1 MSSKRILGATLTGC
15 VVLTLVWAMPAPS
28 GSALANPPDG
38 NGNHKHGDGDAD
50 VPATV
55 TFRDAGLDTIGS
67 DLWGPYFDDVDR
79 VNVEIAGTTGNFR
92 LGVPKARG
100 NKPVIRELFFDFSD
114 CVDPVGCEPFYPGL
128 GTGVIRTSGVDLR
141 AMDVDE
147 NVYTP
152 VIVNGF
158 FKPDPDINASQYHF
172 NPDRCP
178 GSTLATV
185 RRIAVDTW
193 KIEAGPDGDGNEA
206 GFQDRTQ
213 STVEVPVELL
223 PAVRELIAKHKR

>member
-1 MSSKRILGATLTGC
+1 MLAL
-15 VVLTLVWAMPAPS
+15 S

-38 NGNHKHGDGDAD
+38 NGNHNHGAGGGD

-55 TFRDAGLDTIGS
+55 TFRDDDFDHIGS
-67 DLWGPYFDDVDR
+67 DLWGPYIDDVDR
-79 VNVEIAGTTGNFR
+79 VAVEIAGTTGNFR
-92 LGVPKARG
+92 LSVPKARG

-114 CVDPVGCEPFYPGL
+114 CVDPAGCDPFFPGL

-147 NVYTP
+147 NVSTP

-158 FKPDPDINASQYHF
+158 FKPLPEINAAQYHF

-193 KIEAGPDGDGNEA
+193 EIEAGPDGAGNDAVACVEEA
-206 GFQDRTQ
+206 VGGNRIVTLYKMRFQHTV
-213 STVEVPVELL
+213 TVEP
-223 PAVRELIAKHKR
+223 

>member
-15 VVLTLVWAMPAPS
+15 VVLTLVWAMPALS

-114 CVDPVGCEPFYPGL
+114 CVDPVGCEPFYPDL

-147 NVYTP
+147 NVDMP

-158 FKPDPDINASQYHF
+158 FKPDPDINANQYHF

-178 GSTLATV
+178 GSTLVTV

-193 KIEAGPDGDGNEA
+193 EIEAGPDDQGNQAVVCVEEA
-206 GFQDRTQ
+206 VGGNKIVTLYYMRFLL
-213 STVEVPVELL
+213 TVTVAP
-223 PAVRELIAKHKR
+223 

>member
-15 VVLTLVWAMPAPS
+15 VVLTLVWAMPALS
-28 GSALANPPDG
+28 GSAQANPPDG
-38 NGNHKHGDGDAD
+38 SGNHNHGAGGGD

-79 VNVEIAGTTGNFR
+79 VGVDIAGTTGNFR

-100 NKPVIRELFFDFSD
+100 NKPVIRELFFEFSD
-114 CVDPVGCEPFYPGL
+114 CVDPTGCDPFYPGL

-141 AMDVDE
+141 AMEVDE
-147 NVYTP
+147 NASTP

-158 FKPDPDINASQYHF
+158 FKPDPDINAAQYHF

-178 GSTLATV
+178 GSTLVTV

-193 KIEAGPDGDGNEA
+193 EIEAGPDANGNDAVACVEEA
-206 GFQDRTQ
+206 VGGNKIVTLYKMRFLFTV
-213 STVEVPVELL
+213 TVEP
-223 PAVRELIAKHKR
+223 